1 MIVWLYKG
9 FKVFYA
15 KVFSHITSI
24 LTRLCFRLNGIQF
37 LGKVRSSGVPVI
49 HMSLNSVCVIG
60 KNFSMGNWVV
70 NNASGVKAKSKI
82 EVRRGAELIIGE
94 NVGITSVTI
103 MCFDKIHIARQIM
116 AIRVSTN
123 INLKYIKLF
132 LESMISEIKKSANG
146 LIPGISRDDIL
157 SLNISLPPL
166 AEQRRIVQ
174 AIETAFAQLD
184 RSLAVRRRYI
194 RVVSML
200 SCPIKSASKAISL
213 YFSRKFLAYLCRK
226 EWG

>member
-9 FKVFYA
+9 IKIFYA
-15 KVFSHITSI
+15 RVFSHITSI

-103 MCFDKIHIARQIM
+103 MCFDKIHIGDNVMIGVGSH
-116 AIRVSTN
+116 IFDTNFHN
-123 INLKYIKLF
+123 INPVDRIQKKDPKDTVRTAPIIIKDNVFIGAFSIILKGVTIGKNSVVAAGSVVTKSIPDNQIWGGNPAQFIK
-132 LESMISEIKKSANG
+132 EIE
-146 LIPGISRDDIL
+146 L
-157 SLNISLPPL
+157 
-166 AEQRRIVQ
+166 
-174 AIETAFAQLD
+174 
-184 RSLAVRRRYI
+184 
-194 RVVSML
+194 
-200 SCPIKSASKAISL
+200 
-213 YFSRKFLAYLCRK
+213 
-226 EWG
+226 

>member
-1 MIVWLYKG
+1 MMRMIVWLYKG
-9 FKVFYA
+9 IKIFYA
-15 KVFSHITSI
+15 RVFSHITSI

-103 MCFDKIHIARQIM
+103 MCFDKIHIGDNVMIGVGSH
-116 AIRVSTN
+116 IFDTNFHN
-123 INLKYIKLF
+123 INPVDRIQKKDPKDTVRTAPIIIKDNVFIGAFSIILKGVTIGKNSVVAAGSVVTKSIPDNQIWGGNPAQFIK
-132 LESMISEIKKSANG
+132 EIE
-146 LIPGISRDDIL
+146 L
-157 SLNISLPPL
+157 
-166 AEQRRIVQ
+166 
-174 AIETAFAQLD
+174 
-184 RSLAVRRRYI
+184 
-194 RVVSML
+194 
-200 SCPIKSASKAISL
+200 
-213 YFSRKFLAYLCRK
+213 
-226 EWG
+226 

>member
-9 FKVFYA
+9 IKIFYA
-15 KVFSHITSI
+15 RVFSHITSI
-24 LTRLCFRLNGIQF
+24 LTRLCFRLNGIKF

-103 MCFDKIHIARQIM
+103 MCFDKIHIGDNVMIGVGSH
-116 AIRVSTN
+116 IFDTNFHN
-123 INLKYIKLF
+123 INPVDRIQKKDPKDTVRTAPIIIKDNVFIGAFSIILKGVTIGKNSVVAAGSVVTKSIPDNQIWGGNPAQFIK
-132 LESMISEIKKSANG
+132 EIE
-146 LIPGISRDDIL
+146 L
-157 SLNISLPPL
+157 
-166 AEQRRIVQ
+166 
-174 AIETAFAQLD
+174 
-184 RSLAVRRRYI
+184 
-194 RVVSML
+194 
-200 SCPIKSASKAISL
+200 
-213 YFSRKFLAYLCRK
+213 
-226 EWG
+226 

>member
-103 MCFDKIHIARQIM
+103 MCFDKIHIGDNVMIGVGSH
-116 AIRVSTN
+116 IFDTNFHN
-123 INLKYIKLF
+123 INPVDRIQKKDPKDTVRTAPIIIKDNVFIGAFSIILKGIQ
-132 LESMISEIKKSANG
+132 ISIWSQYAFTFNFFYPYTIIIVEFPLQTA
-146 LIPGISRDDIL
+146 P
-157 SLNISLPPL
+157 LP
-166 AEQRRIVQ
+166 A
-174 AIETAFAQLD
+174 
-184 RSLAVRRRYI
+184 
-194 RVVSML
+194 
-200 SCPIKSASKAISL
+200 
-213 YFSRKFLAYLCRK
+213 
-226 EWG
+226 

>member
-9 FKVFYA
+9 IKIFYA
-15 KVFSHITSI
+15 RVFSHITSI

-103 MCFDKIHIARQIM
+103 MCFDKIHIGDNVMIGVGSH
-116 AIRVSTN
+116 IFDTNFHN
-123 INLKYIKLF
+123 INPVDRIQKKDPKDTVRTAPIIIKDNVF
-132 LESMISEIKKSANG
+132 IGAF
-146 LIPGISRDDIL
+146 PL
-157 SLNISLPPL
+157 S
-166 AEQRRIVQ
+166 
-174 AIETAFAQLD
+174 
-184 RSLAVRRRYI
+184 
-194 RVVSML
+194 
-200 SCPIKSASKAISL
+200 
-213 YFSRKFLAYLCRK
+213 
-226 EWG
+226 